1 MEQKKSSPS
10 CIGIVGLG
18 LIGGSLGLDL
28 QSLGYEVHGLV
39 HKHTTEKKARER
51 KLAQVISTD
60 PKILSDCELIIL
72 ALPLGELLQ
81 PSKTLINAL
90 PTSATITDVGS
101 VKAPILK
108 TWSKLHKH
116 FVASHPMAGTTDAGV
131 NAGRKNLFKDR
142 PWVATPEANTDPHA
156 LDKVRKLAISLGSQ
170 WITTQADIH
179 DQAVALISHLPVLI
193 SAALLKTVNEENNT
207 SVAALAKSLASSGFA
222 DTTRVGGGNPTLGT
236 SMMANNTAAVLEAL
250 KSYREN
256 LEHLEK
262 NIIAQNW
269 MQMQKELE
277 QTQLTRPGFLREI
290 KN

>member
-1 MEQKKSSPS
+1 MEHKKSSPS

-72 ALPLGELLQ
+72 ALPLEQLLK
-81 PSKTLINAL
+81 PSETLMNAL
-90 PTSATITDVGS
+90 PNSATITDVGS

-108 TWSKLHKH
+108 IWHKLHRH
-116 FVASHPMAGTTDAGV
+116 FVASHPMAGTNDAGV
-131 NAGRKNLFKDR
+131 NAGRKNLFKHR
-142 PWVATPEANTDPHA
+142 PWVATPEENTDPEA
-156 LDKVRKLAISLGSQ
+156 LDKVRQLALAVGSK
-170 WITTQADIH
+170 WITTQADMH

-262 NIIAQNW
+262 NIVAQNW
-269 MQMQKELE
+269 IQMQKELE